1 MTDEDKVELT
11 EIIRLLKSEQRLDT
25 QLNYCNTLDMLK
37 KVLKHDP
44 LSHFSILMNFRPGCP
59 VKHRYVKKFPKYA
72 GYVYQNPHECDEWDR
87 AYLAAI
93 MNHLF
98 YKHEWTINE
107 VIHWLEIDI
116 LQVVE
121 K

>member
-25 QLNYCNTLDMLK
+25 QLNYCNTFDMLK

-59 VKHRYVKKFPKYA
+59 VKIRDVKKFSKDAKLYR
-72 GYVYQNPHECDEWDR
+72 HECDEWDR

-98 YKHEWTINE
+98 YKHEWTIGE
-107 VIHWLEIDI
+107 VINWLEQDI
-116 LQVVE
+116 LQDM
-121 K
+121 